1 MLVPPQAWRGVSREA
16 LARTG
21 VEKKQQWRGAGATS
35 IVEREA
41 LASWRGPERSGKF
54 GHRSKKPWEPAESLS
69 SRF

>member
-1 MLVPPQAWRGVSREA
+1 MLVPPQAGRGVSREA

-41 LASWRGPERSGKF
+41 LALWRER
-54 GHRSKKPWEPAESLS
+54 R
-69 SRF
+69 